1 MVNQSFASV
10 NASGSVVTLPSIGNS
25 SGFNIDRAPGSQFTL
40 MNCGSGPNVLLTVAH
55 VDSSVQITVTRSGL
69 NNSNCTYQDYGS
81 GIRVILK
88 NSGTL
93 YISATSNR
101 VIGSTF
107 PGGSNGSRDICS
119 KDKVTDIEVDCDGV
133 RHSPPLSGR
142 MCQISAGEQSIFL
155 VQDIVPGGDPKSN
168 GRMCLQSIG
177 KHGTIQHLYPLA
189 NPWLGA
195 KSWM

>member
-88 NSGTL
+88 NSGSLTMSSVL
-93 YISATSNR
+93 SHS
-101 VIGSTF
+101 
-107 PGGSNGSRDICS
+107 
-119 KDKVTDIEVDCDGV
+119 V
-133 RHSPPLSGR
+133 RS
-142 MCQISAGEQSIFL
+142 
-155 VQDIVPGGDPKSN
+155 
-168 GRMCLQSIG
+168 
-177 KHGTIQHLYPLA
+177 Y
-189 NPWLGA
+189 
-195 KSWM
+195 